1 MLANK
6 ANKIRVVKSCIIKT
20 WEMAGAI
27 ALCRPKVVGSEQLLY
42 QKILIKLKWTIAFDT
57 CIYVHF
63 LCRWPKTKVSN
74 SQSHFEGK
82 YYNFVII

>member
-42 QKILIKLKWTIAFDT
+42 KKILIKLKWTNSLWYMHIYAFSMQVAKDN
-57 CIYVHF
+57 V
-63 LCRWPKTKVSN
+63 
-74 SQSHFEGK
+74 
-82 YYNFVII
+82 